1 MELTANSPKS
11 SDACSLRRKTIP
23 KALHLRD
30 SSNLD
35 PDPTLMLTLTNRDHL
50 TSTLMLTP
58 TCRDLLN
65 RCPLVRTLTLN
76 RDRDR
81 CHKDLPLASVPKETL
96 PPELP
101 TLWPA
106 EVLLQAVLLPTAT
119 CSETDLNE

>member
-1 MELTANSPKS
+1 MGSREIQISLPPEWMELTANSPKS

-35 PDPTLMLTLTNRDHL
+35 PDPTLMLTLTNRD
-50 TSTLMLTP
+50 
-58 TCRDLLN
+58 
-65 RCPLVRTLTLN
+65 
-76 RDRDR
+76 RDR

-96 PPELP
+96 PPELA